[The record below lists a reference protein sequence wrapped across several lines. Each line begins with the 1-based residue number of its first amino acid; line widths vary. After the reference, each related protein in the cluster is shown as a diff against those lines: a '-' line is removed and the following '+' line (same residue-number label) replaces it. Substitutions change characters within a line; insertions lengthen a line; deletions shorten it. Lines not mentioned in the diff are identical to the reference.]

1 MAEGPSIDA
10 QRLMSGFRAY
20 QMIVAACRLRL
31 PDLVADGP
39 KAADVLAVET
49 GTLPGPL
56 HRLLRGLAVWRV
68 LVEMPDGK
76 FGPTSL
82 SDTFRS
88 DKPGLR
94 NMTIMLS
101 EEGYQAWGDLMFSL
115 RTGKSAF
122 EHMYGKSHFDRLG
135 EDPELAAHFN
145 AAMVEFS
152 GRIAGAF
159 AAAYDFTG
167 VRTVVD
173 VGGGN
178 GAVLMGVLQAHD
190 GMRGILYD
198 LAQGLA
204 GADEKLAAAGVADRV
219 TLHAGSFFDAVPPGA
234 DMYLLKSIVHD
245 WDDERAGTILQ
256 TCARAMLSTSRLVL
270 LERKLPER
278 IESPEDAFTTVMG
291 DLHMMVVLGGKERTA
306 DQYRKLL
313 SEAGLR
319 MTREIP
325 IESDITAFEAVLA
338 G

>member
-1 MAEGPSIDA
+1 MSTGPSLDA

-39 KAADVLAVET
+39 KGADELAVET
-49 GTLPGPL
+49 DTLAGPL

-82 SDTFRS
+82 SDSFRS

-122 EHMYGKSHFDRLG
+122 EHMYGKSHFESLG
-135 EDPELAAHFN
+135 ENPELAAHFN

-152 GRIAGAF
+152 SRVSGVF
-159 AAAYDFTG
+159 AAVYDFTG
-167 VRTVVD
+167 MGTVVD

-178 GAVLMGVLQAHD
+178 GAVLMAVLQAHA
-190 GMRGILYD
+190 GTRGILFD

-204 GADEKLAAAGVADRV
+204 GAEEKLATAGLADRV
-219 TLHAGSFFDAVPPGA
+219 TLQEGSFFEAVPSGA
-234 DMYLLKSIVHD
+234 DIYLLKSIVHD
-245 WDDERAGTILQ
+245 WDDERALAILLN
-256 TCARAMLSTSRLVL
+256 CARAMHPTSRLVL
-270 LERKLPER
+270 LERRLPER
-278 IESPEDAFTTVMG
+278 IENPDDAFTTVMG
-291 DLHMMVVLGGKERTA
+291 DLHMMVVLGGKERTVN
-306 DQYRKLL
+306 QYRELL
-313 SEAGLR
+313 SQAGLR
-319 MTREIP
+319 LTREIP
-325 IESDITAFEAVLA
+325 IESDITAFEAVPA
-338 G
+338 H